1 MNTGYTLPAFIQ
13 RPLEHPAIMI
23 NTIDYFVYSLW
34 QSLTLQNNNI
44 LEYTKLQELAD
55 YKINVI
61 QKLKFVMGR
70 EGETVWEKEIV
81 LVTSIFSFTNNV
93 FKTFLFQIC
102 EKLGLCGNHTTLSFN
117 KPLENGKTLWVK
129 KKMLKTSIFTSS
141 HIAFNPLTHYHAIP
155 TFDDPGKE
163 VI

>member
-1 MNTGYTLPAFIQ
+1 MAVFN
-13 RPLEHPAIMI
+13 
-23 NTIDYFVYSLW
+23 S
-34 QSLTLQNNNI
+34 LQNNNI

-70 EGETVWEKEIV
+70 EGETVWEKEKV

-102 EKLGLCGNHTTLSFN
+102 EKLGLCGNHTTPSFN
-117 KPLENGKTLWVK
+117 KPLEKPLENIVGKK
-129 KKMLKTSIFTSS
+129 ENAENQ
-141 HIAFNPLTHYHAIP
+141 HIHQFPYC
-155 TFDDPGKE
+155 F
-163 VI
+163 